1 MSRYSLRSS
10 TLPLI
15 VGVIIPCVAALM
27 SAHGQTATRA
37 DIVRKT
43 KSNASLPPSSSRQL
57 AEQLSASIDAGDSY
71 AAPNGR
77 RRLRRLPG
85 VVTLQNSEQRG
96 RTVDTLTRQD
106 GPLARYRV
114 QTQLGRG
121 RFSVLEAPSEPRLG
135 KRRNPQ
141 SEIEILK
148 QARRSGQGASLNP
161 VFIEPK
167 SGLRLIATEQLIV
180 SLKPGVNAAQ
190 HFGSAWKNV
199 RPLWGSTDQFVV
211 SLPGATAEEIF
222 AEVDR
227 QSASGNVAWA
237 EPDWISQVVR
247 ASTPN
252 DTYFHQQWHLENTG
266 QGFGTPGADARLP
279 AAWDQST
286 GNPNIVIAI
295 VDDGVQ
301 LDHPD
306 LSANIFVN
314 TGEIANNGFDDDGN
328 GLVDDRQGYNFV
340 VNLPDAS
347 PYSVDDNHGTAVAG
361 LAAATGNNNLGTVG
375 VAYGCRILPIKVLE
389 GDYSATTSDFAKAL
403 RHVAGLNSSGNRV
416 WRGADVVNIS
426 LTFGQSLVTDAALN
440 DLVTKGRN
448 GRGAALFVAAG
459 NYAAAWEPVEYDV
472 TEAGTYTLIFE
483 YSKDQTDQLSVG
495 ADTVWIDSI
504 HYPNDTFE
512 TFENGFPADWSTSQF
527 SPWRVVTEGVSG
539 NKAMTGWNGFGSKS
553 LRAGPLNHN
562 QTNYAQ
568 VTKTLT
574 PGKLVFWTWVS
585 SEYQYDFFDFWVGHN
600 GTETLIFSQSGV
612 PILEEAVSYP
622 GSNPNAIAVGA
633 STDFDYRADYSQ
645 YGPQLDFLA
654 PTDGGATAVV
664 TTDRTGSAG
673 YNSGATFNADYTADF
688 GGTSGATPISSGVAA
703 LVLSVNPYL
712 TASDIRSLLRGTCDQ
727 IGHVSYDSAGRNLF
741 YGSGRINAARAVAQS
756 RPNLRVTLAA
766 PTEPISAGDLMTYSI
781 AVRNVGF
788 SRSGLITLTNPLPPG
803 VTFVSSSPSP
813 QSQAGGVLTYMA
825 TGLVA
830 GATWTIEVKV
840 STSTAGT
847 KTLIAGVRNDV
858 VEISTADNLA
868 TGDVPVLPVPEIS
881 ITDAEVTEGNSGKTN
896 VALHVTLSNASSR
909 TVTVGCQTVT
919 NTASAGSDFG
929 PLNTTLKFLPGE
941 TEKTV
946 LIGVVGDTRNEADE
960 SFFVRLQSPVNAM
973 LVDDSATVTI
983 LNDDSLPVVSGLNLL
998 RKEGNGGLGKAVF
1011 RFRLSAPSGRT
1022 ASVDYNTIADTA
1034 QMGVDFL
1041 PTNGTLIF
1049 LPGKTTANV
1058 TVLIPGDK
1066 ILETNETFFV
1076 ALSNPMNCDV
1086 ATNLIACT
1094 ILNNDPP
1101 PKAYIDDAGVVE
1113 GSSGNANV
1121 SLTVRLATAS
1131 DLPVTMAY
1139 STTNGTA
1146 VAGSDYVATSG
1157 VLTFAPG
1164 ETNQTIQIEVVG
1176 DSDIEPL
1183 ETFSVRL
1190 SNPTNAILARS
1201 LARVSITNDDVALT
1215 VGAGFVMNLLDP
1227 LGIQAGTPP
1236 RLEGQ
1241 LKSDTFLV
1249 RILGLSGRYYVI
1261 EWTEQLGA
1269 GAVWQQLTGPLRL
1282 GTGAVEEIEV
1292 PRERSG
1298 TGRFYRIRVL

>member
-1 MSRYSLRSS
+1 MSRYFIRSS
-10 TLPLI
+10 TLPL
-15 VGVIIPCVAALM
+15 VVSVIISFVVPLM
-27 SAHGQTATRA
+27 SAHGQAATRV
-37 DIVRKT
+37 DTVRKT
-43 KSNASLPPSSSRQL
+43 KSDSSLQSRASRQL
-57 AEQLSASIDAGDSY
+57 VEQLSASIDAGDSY
-71 AAPNGR
+71 AAPGGR

-85 VVTLQNSEQRG
+85 LVALEHTAQAG
-96 RTVDTLTRQD
+96 RAVETLTRQN

-114 QTQLGRG
+114 ETQFGRG
-121 RFSVLEAPSEPRLG
+121 RFSLLEAPSEPRSR
-135 KRRNPQ
+135 KPRDPET
-141 SEIEILK
+141 EIQILK
-148 QARRSGQGASLNP
+148 QARRTGAGASLNP

-167 SGLRLIATEQLIV
+167 SGLRLIATAQLIV
-180 SLKPGVNAAQ
+180 SLKPGVNAPQ

-199 RPLWGSTDQFVV
+199 RPLWGSTDQFVL

-252 DTYFHQQWHLENTG
+252 DTYFNKQWHLENTG
-266 QGFGTPGADARLP
+266 QGFGTPGADTRLP
-279 AAWDQST
+279 AAWDQTT
-286 GNPNIVIAI
+286 GNPNIVIAV

-301 LDHPD
+301 LNHPD

-340 VNLPDAS
+340 ANLPDPD

-375 VAYGCRILPIKVLE
+375 VAFGCRILPIKVLE

-426 LTFGQSLVTDAALN
+426 LTFGQSLVTDAALT

-459 NYAAAWEPVEYDV
+459 NYAAAWEPVEYNV

-483 YSKDQTDQLSVG
+483 YSKDETDERSVG

-512 TFENGFPADWSTSQF
+512 TFENGFPAGWITSPS

-553 LRAGPLNHN
+553 LRAGPLSHR
-562 QTNYAQ
+562 QTNYVQ

-585 SEYQYDFFDFWVGHN
+585 SEYEFDFFDFWVGHN

-654 PTDGGATAVV
+654 PTDGGATAIV

-673 YNSGATFNADYTADF
+673 YNTGATFNADYTTDF
-688 GGTSGATPISSGVAA
+688 GGTSASTPISSGVAA
-703 LVLSVNPYL
+703 LALSVNPYL
-712 TASDIRSLLRGTCDQ
+712 TASDIRSLLRGSCDQ
-727 IGHVSYDSAGRNLF
+727 IGGVNYDSAGRNSF

-756 RPNLRVTLAA
+756 RPNLRVTLTA
-766 PTEPISAGDLMTYSI
+766 PTDPISAGDSMTYSI
-781 AVRNVGF
+781 AVRNIGF
-788 SRSGLITLTNPLPPG
+788 SRSGVTTLTNPLPAG
-803 VTFVSSSPSP
+803 VTFVSSIPSP
-813 QSQAGGVLTYMA
+813 QSQAGGVLTYTT
-825 TGLVA
+825 TGLAA
-830 GATWTIEVKV
+830 GATWTIDVEV
-840 STSTAGT
+840 STTTAGT
-847 KTLIAGVRNDV
+847 KTLIAGVRTDV
-858 VEISTADNLA
+858 IEISTTDNLA
-868 TGDVPVLPVPEIS
+868 SGDVPILPVPEIS
-881 ITDAEVTEGNSGKTN
+881 ITDAAITEGNSGKTN
-896 VALHVTLSNASSR
+896 VTLHVTLSNPSSR
-909 TVTVGCQTVT
+909 TVTVGCLTVT
-919 NTASAGSDFG
+919 NTATAGSDFA
-929 PLNTTLKFLPGE
+929 PLNTTLKFQPGE

-946 LIGVVGDTRNEADE
+946 VIGVVGDTRNESDE
-960 SFFVRLQSPVNAM
+960 SFFVHLQSPVNAM
-973 LVDDSATVTI
+973 IADDSATVTI
-983 LNDDSLPVVSGLNLL
+983 LNDDGLPVVSGLNLV
-998 RKEGNGGLGKAVF
+998 RKEGNGGVGKAVF

-1022 ASVDYNTIADTA
+1022 ASVDYNTVADTA

-1066 ILETNETFFV
+1066 VLETNETFFV
-1076 ALSNPMNCDV
+1076 SLVNPVNCDL
-1086 ATNLIACT
+1086 ATSLIACT
-1094 ILNNDPP
+1094 IVNNDPP
-1101 PKAYIDDAGVVE
+1101 PKAYIDDTGALE

-1121 SLTVRLATAS
+1121 ALTVRLATAS
-1131 DLPVTMAY
+1131 DLPVTMLY
-1139 STTNGTA
+1139 TTTNGTA
-1146 VAGSDYVATSG
+1146 VAGSDYVAANG
-1157 VLTFAPG
+1157 VITFAPG

-1176 DSDIEPL
+1176 DSDVEPL

-1201 LARVSITNDDVALT
+1201 LARVSITNDDAVLT

-1227 LGIQAGTPP
+1227 LGIGPGTPP
-1236 RLEGQ
+1236 TLQGQ
-1241 LKSDTFLV
+1241 LKSESFVV
-1249 RILGLSGRYYVI
+1249 RFTGLLGRSYVI
-1261 EWTEQLGA
+1261 ESTERLDA
-1269 GAVWQQLTGPLRL
+1269 SAVWQELPGTFRL
-1282 GTGAVEEIEV
+1282 GTGALVEIEV
-1292 PRERSG
+1292 ARER
-1298 TGRFYRIRVL
+1298 TAPGRFYRVRVF